1 MMNQDMQKV
10 LFSEEEIAQA
20 NHNLAQQLMTDYA
33 GKNPLF
39 VCILKGAIVF
49 LTDLMRQ
56 LPQSAEIDFM
66 DVSSYNGQTSSS
78 GQVRILKDL
87 DVSVKG
93 RDVVF
98 VEDIIDT
105 GITLKELTQLFKSR
119 QAKSIKIVALLDKEA
134 NRQQNVHVDYVGL
147 SCPDEFVVGY
157 GMDYQECYRNL
168 PYIGVLKP
176 EVYSKAEY

>member
-1 MMNQDMQKV
+1 MEMDQDMQKV
-10 LFSEEEIAQA
+10 LFSAEEIAQA
-20 NHNLAQQLMTDYA
+20 NKKLGQQLATDY
-33 GKNPLF
+33 KDKDPLF

-56 LPQSAEIDFM
+56 LPQSAEIEFM
-66 DVSSYNGQTSSS
+66 DVSSYNGQTATS

-87 DVSVKG
+87 DVSVTG

-98 VEDIIDT
+98 IEDIIDT
-105 GITLKELTQLFKSR
+105 GITLKELTNLFKSR
-119 QAKSIKIVALLDKEA
+119 HAKSIKIVTLLDKPA

-147 SCPDEFVVGY
+147 QCPDEFVVGY
-157 GMDYQECYRNL
+157 GMDYQERYRNL

-176 EVYSKAEY
+176 EVYTKN